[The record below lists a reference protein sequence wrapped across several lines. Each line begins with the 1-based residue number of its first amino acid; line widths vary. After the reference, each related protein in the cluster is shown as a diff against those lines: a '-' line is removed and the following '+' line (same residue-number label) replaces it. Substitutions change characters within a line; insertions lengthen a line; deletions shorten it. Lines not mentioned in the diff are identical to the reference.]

1 MNCLSTKAAGV
12 LGRKFVCL
20 RSPFPRRGSFCEI
33 MEDLVTAYDERYVD
47 KKSVD
52 DCNWKYKVCLKEI
65 NSYIKYLK
73 TAKLSP
79 IINN

>member
-1 MNCLSTKAAGV
+1 
-12 LGRKFVCL
+12 
-20 RSPFPRRGSFCEI
+20 